1 MEVDRRDAVT
11 GFVMHRERGL
21 RHWMGEMVP
30 PQGRQQPSRDK
41 STHTRVVLK
50 REREGT
56 RLSLPKTL
64 QSLPARAKD
73 CYLGRV

>member
-1 MEVDRRDAVT
+1 
-11 GFVMHRERGL
+11 
-21 RHWMGEMVP
+21 MGEKVL

-41 STHTRVVLK
+41 PTHTRVVLK